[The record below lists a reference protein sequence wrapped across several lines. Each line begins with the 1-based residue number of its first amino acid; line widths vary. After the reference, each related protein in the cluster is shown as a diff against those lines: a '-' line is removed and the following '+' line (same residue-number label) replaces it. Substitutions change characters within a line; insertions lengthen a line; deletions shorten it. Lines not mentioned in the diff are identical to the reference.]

1 MTSANRTETRYE
13 SGVHHQ
19 CTFLPP
25 RSHNQLQHPRFIMS
39 LIRAEITAAQ
49 IELLINHTFT
59 DKLLAAEAV
68 QMAAPN
74 VAAISQSLFRELPN
88 NKRLSV
94 LGDAVQTKVLCGL
107 WFNARGKNAC
117 QHSFDM

>member
-1 MTSANRTETRYE
+1 MTSANRAETRYE

-19 CTFLPP
+19 CTFPL
-25 RSHNQLQHPRFIMS
+25 RSHNQLQHLRFIMS

-49 IELLINHTFT
+49 IELLTNHTFT

-94 LGDAVQTKVLCGL
+94 LGDAVLTKVLCGL